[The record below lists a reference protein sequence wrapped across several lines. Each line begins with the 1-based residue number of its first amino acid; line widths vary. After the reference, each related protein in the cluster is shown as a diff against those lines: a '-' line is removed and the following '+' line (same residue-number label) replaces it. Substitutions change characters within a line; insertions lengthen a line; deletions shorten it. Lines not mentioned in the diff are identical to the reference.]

1 MEADPLN
8 LAHLLYFLE
17 ETKKTWSGSR
27 LSSYVN
33 QAGTKFDRSMQHPR
47 DQLANIAVIL
57 LMSSLCCGL
66 HAQVTDDYIT
76 SETNIT
82 TVDTKVLLIAP
93 LGVITRDKAVFTT
106 GITIRPIYIQAPT
119 GLYMSL
125 TIQCKGGQ
133 TQLKVPD
140 YVANTSV
147 LQIDHTGVWRPPPNS
162 MNANGTWYLT
172 GLGIRLYQNISV
184 TNNALFTLG
193 YSKHMANDIAGK
205 ATMTIILSWN
215 VTVPSDGSNHADSF
229 MFTRKR
235 RIFIWAPTTL
245 TSFTTFHATV
255 VALCLLGIFIVC
267 CLGCLNTVAIQKM
280 RAFSVQV
287 AKETRHNQEC
297 EQNRVFNPL
306 WIPCAPTRSG
316 YYNVESTPNSFM
328 LRQRRAELK
337 AKILRMSTPFS
348 LIDRLTRVRHL
359 RAGKYAWVCRCPGAR
374 ALPMQDSSS
383 DDEQPLTSTVAAS
396 KGPTSATSTNRAN
409 KQSSRCLRPSS
420 SHIKKPHIDEL
431 VMAGGIVQQRVP
443 FRLKGSRS
451 TNEEEEEE
459 STIEE

>member
-1 MEADPLN
+1 MNGLLEALAQKLCEVMEADPLN

-193 YSKHMANDIAGK
+193 YSKHMANVGGSR
-205 ATMTIILSWN
+205 IL
-215 VTVPSDGSNHADSF
+215 
-229 MFTRKR
+229 
-235 RIFIWAPTTL
+235 L
-245 TSFTTFHATV
+245 
-255 VALCLLGIFIVC
+255 
-267 CLGCLNTVAIQKM
+267 
-280 RAFSVQV
+280 
-287 AKETRHNQEC
+287 E
-297 EQNRVFNPL
+297 
-306 WIPCAPTRSG
+306 
-316 YYNVESTPNSFM
+316 
-328 LRQRRAELK
+328 RQR
-337 AKILRMSTPFS
+337 
-348 LIDRLTRVRHL
+348 
-359 RAGKYAWVCRCPGAR
+359 
-374 ALPMQDSSS
+374 
-383 DDEQPLTSTVAAS
+383 
-396 KGPTSATSTNRAN
+396 
-409 KQSSRCLRPSS
+409 
-420 SHIKKPHIDEL
+420 
-431 VMAGGIVQQRVP
+431 
-443 FRLKGSRS
+443 
-451 TNEEEEEE
+451 
-459 STIEE
+459 